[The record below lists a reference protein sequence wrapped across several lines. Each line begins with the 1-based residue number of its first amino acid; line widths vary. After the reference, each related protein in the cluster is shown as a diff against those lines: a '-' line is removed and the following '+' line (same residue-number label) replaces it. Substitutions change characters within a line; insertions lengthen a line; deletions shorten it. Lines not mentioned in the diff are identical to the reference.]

1 MKIKL
6 LYKVLPLKHFVTQN
20 LEASVLMRRTK
31 AIMLT
36 AIMAALANILSI
48 PPIAVLLAVG
58 GFESAIHFS
67 QLAIFISG
75 ILAGPTYGLITG
87 AIGGLYMSYT
97 KIPFII
103 GGLAILGY
111 AAGFFSKK
119 LTPSLSGILA
129 WCVQA
134 PYVVVTDY
142 VWFNIFLEKTQAATW
157 AILTTIMIK
166 LTIEAV
172 ICSVLAGI
180 FVRYIKRAGI
190 IPSEG

>member
-1 MKIKL
+1 
-6 LYKVLPLKHFVTQN
+6 
-20 LEASVLMRRTK
+20 MRRTK
-31 AIMLT
+31 AITLT

-48 PPIAVLLAVG
+48 PPIAIPLAVG

-67 QLAIFISG
+67 QPPIFICG
-75 ILAGPTYGLITG
+75 ILAGPMPGLMTG

-111 AAGFFSKK
+111 AAGFFAKK
-119 LTPSLSGILA
+119 LIPSLSGILA

-142 VWFNIFLEKTQAATW
+142 VWFNLFLEKTQAATW

-172 ICSVLAGI
+172 ICSVLAEI

-190 IPSEG
+190 ISGEG